1 MNYASNRGGRQ
12 PFTAAPEGRNYRF
25 RMVMIWREG
34 SYIALTMFSVIFLAS
49 PSSIIVLSR

>member
-1 MNYASNRGGRQ
+1 MLLTVGPAE
-12 PFTAAPEGRNYRF
+12 AADRLPS
-25 RMVMIWREG
+25 